1 MKNQKKTISIGI
13 SVYNEV
19 GNIENLLYSI
29 IRQDKT
35 EFNLEAIYVI
45 CDGTNDGTDILVE
58 KLAQKFSII
67 RLLND
72 GKRKGKIRRLSE
84 LFKLN
89 LSDVLMILDGDV
101 VLGKSNTIN
110 EVVKCFEKKG
120 VFLVSA
126 NNQPVKGDTL
136 VGKIINYSIY
146 IWYFV
151 RLSFNYGDNIYN
163 ARNCCIALRKEFVS
177 KINFP
182 PQIHSYGRY
191 LYLLCQQEKQK
202 FVFAK
207 NALILYRKPNN
218 IREYIMQ
225 TRGPFSDKEKF
236 EEIFGNWIKN
246 KYKIPLKYKL
256 LAILNTFTQ
265 NPFLFISSVTL
276 KFIIKQFPFRSISS
290 KNSAVWET
298 VISTKKPISVPF

>member
-101 VLGKSNTIN
+101 VLDKSNKIK
-110 EVVKCFEKKG
+110 EVVNFFKKKG
-120 VFLVSA
+120 VFF
-126 NNQPVKGDTL
+126 K
-136 VGKIINYSIY
+136 
-146 IWYFV
+146 
-151 RLSFNYGDNIYN
+151 NI
-163 ARNCCIALRKEFVS
+163 
-177 KINFP
+177 
-182 PQIHSYGRY
+182 
-191 LYLLCQQEKQK
+191 
-202 FVFAK
+202 
-207 NALILYRKPNN
+207 
-218 IREYIMQ
+218 
-225 TRGPFSDKEKF
+225 
-236 EEIFGNWIKN
+236 
-246 KYKIPLKYKL
+246 
-256 LAILNTFTQ
+256 
-265 NPFLFISSVTL
+265 
-276 KFIIKQFPFRSISS
+276 
-290 KNSAVWET
+290 
-298 VISTKKPISVPF
+298 